1 MIPVDGRPILCHVL
15 DNLQL
20 REGDR
25 IEIFYRKDLEE
36 HDFVS
41 FFSSQYPTVRFIPLE
56 HDTRGA
62 VETIHIGL
70 AHTDDQQTDDESCLL
85 LDCDTFYETD
95 VVGMAHQASSDN
107 VNAIFC
113 FEDTGDQPVFSY
125 TCLDINGLATRLEEK
140 IRVSSMANTGAYF
153 FNSRRRLQEA
163 AHHVLV
169 YNLMSRGE
177 FYTSRLIQHM
187 LENGDAFRG
196 IELPADRV
204 RFLGTPAQVDAY
216 IKTCTI

>member
-1 MIPVDGRPILCHVL
+1 MIPVNGKPILCHVL

-20 REGDR
+20 REGDC
-25 IEIFYRKDLEE
+25 IEIFYRMDLEE

-41 FFSSQYPTVRFIPLE
+41 FFSSQYPAVRFIPLE

-70 AHTDDQQTDDESCLL
+70 AHNSHHDDKDESCLL
-85 LDCDTFYETD
+85 LDCDTFYEAD

-113 FEDTGDQPVFSY
+113 FQDTGDQPVFSY

-140 IRVSSMANTGAYF
+140 IRVSPMANTGAYF

-163 AHHVLV
+163 ARHVLV
-169 YNLMSRGE
+169 HNLMSRGE

-187 LENGDAFRG
+187 LEDGEAFRG
-196 IELPADRV
+196 IELLADQV

-216 IKTCTI
+216 VRQSTI